1 VSERVIEDALVVGG
15 GGGEVGVRKVE
26 EEEAGGVEG
35 ETLQIGGRGRR
46 DGEMSLGAQ
55 KEKTRR
61 GVRCQ
66 YRCGPRL

>member
-1 VSERVIEDALVVGG
+1 MVGG

-46 DGEMSLGAQ
+46 EGEMSLEVH
-55 KEKTRR
+55 KRR
-61 GVRCQ
+61 KRG
-66 YRCGPRL
+66 GE

>member
-46 DGEMSLGAQ
+46 EGEMSLEVH
-55 KEKTRR
+55 KRR
-61 GVRCQ
+61 KRG
-66 YRCGPRL
+66 GE